1 MPRASTAVPP
11 SGDPHALA
19 LNCGLKVFA
28 LITVM
33 AAGTLASA
41 GAPREIPST
50 RPDHPGNVYFASESV
65 AARVPQEVL
74 GKFVSWVA
82 EDVDGTRVADGGSG
96 GTCVL
101 GDLPVGW
108 YRISF
113 RDGGQAEIGWTTA
126 AVLSQPEAPVAMD
139 SPVCVDSAT
148 SWFARDNEQR
158 RRTFAHLASLAGINW
173 IRDRLSWDAIETAR
187 GTYSPTTTL
196 YDASATA
203 LAETGMNVLQVF
215 HGTPQWA
222 VDRRLDG
229 DRSVGR
235 FPRDLRDMHRFMGAA
250 ASRFKGRIRAWEPW
264 NEANIEPFGGH
275 TIDEMCA
282 LQKAAF
288 LGAKK
293 ADPGVTVCW
302 NVYAGSGSPIHTEGV
317 LRNETWPY
325 FDTYN
330 IHSYSPPERYLP
342 GFATAREAACGKPIW
357 LTECGIRLNAASDK
371 PAGELKAE
379 DAVRQAEFLTKSFAS
394 SLFAGVSRH
403 FFFILGNYLERGI
416 QFGVLRHDQTPRP
429 GYVALAAVGR
439 FLAGAECLGRVK
451 GEKGREMILFRA
463 RPDGKARC
471 VAIAWAPEAM
481 PPGLP
486 ANVRAEGFFDCFG
499 RTAKPRI
506 GPRPAFILLPL
517 DDAKKFSTEE
527 PARVSAARPGTA
539 SQIVIQPEFP
549 HDATVLQHQGHRVAL
564 GRTVTIPLWLY
575 NFGERQASGGLT
587 ASAPEAWRV
596 TLAQDNVV
604 LEPGARS
611 HVELVAELP
620 ATGRAGLH
628 GDWVTVRGLFEEAG
642 QPVCAFRLCGDARD
656 LVPVSTRP
664 IPSSTNALAWA
675 KNVAAGARLSA
686 ERQANGG
693 VLFTVE
699 FGDSDPWAYPFLK
712 LGEVE
717 IPADSFDGL
726 QVTLQLLEGEGTLR
740 AQFVEDSG
748 ASYIAGF
755 NAARDSRQPQRL
767 TALFKDAIWAT
778 HSKKD
783 PSGKLEPGKIRR
795 LMIGINAERDSK
807 VRLLIRNP
815 HWVRF

>member
-1 MPRASTAVPP
+1 MS
-11 SGDPHALA
+11 
-19 LNCGLKVFA
+19 A
-28 LITVM
+28 LIMAM

-41 GAPREIPST
+41 GAPREVPST
-50 RPDHPGNVYFASESV
+50 RPDHPGNIYFVGEPV
-65 AARVPQEVL
+65 AARVPQEVI
-74 GKFVSWVA
+74 GRFASWIA
-82 EDVDGTRVADGGSG
+82 EDVDGIRVADGGSG

-113 RDGGQAEIGWTTA
+113 WDGGQAEIGWTTA
-126 AVLSQPEAPVAMD
+126 AVLSPPEVPVPAD

-158 RRTFAHLASLAGINW
+158 RRTFAHLASLAGVNW

-187 GTYSPTTTL
+187 GTYAPTATL

-203 LAETGMNVLQVF
+203 LAEAGMNVLQVF
-215 HGTPQWA
+215 HGTPKWA
-222 VDRRLDG
+222 IDRRIDG
-229 DRSVGR
+229 DRSFGR
-235 FPRDLRDMHRFMGAA
+235 FPRDLRDIHRFMGAA

-275 TIDEMCA
+275 TIDEMCS

-288 LGAKK
+288 LGAKN
-293 ADPGVTVCW
+293 ADPGVLVCW
-302 NVYAGSGSPIHTEGV
+302 NVYAGSGSPLHTEGV
-317 LRNETWPY
+317 LRNEAWPY

-330 IHSYSPPERYLP
+330 IHAYSPPERYLAD
-342 GFATAREAACGKPIW
+342 FSTAREAACGKPIW
-357 LTECGIRLNAASDK
+357 LTECGIRLSAMSDK
-371 PAGELKAE
+371 PTAELKHE
-379 DAVRQAEFLTKSFAS
+379 DAVRQAEFITKSFAS

-463 RPDGKARC
+463 RPDGKAKC
-471 VAIAWAPEAM
+471 VVIAWAPETM
-481 PPGLP
+481 PPALP
-486 ANVRAEGFFDCFG
+486 ANVTTEAVFDCFG
-499 RTAKPRI
+499 RPAKPDV
-506 GPRPAFILLPL
+506 GPRPVFIVLPH
-517 DDAKKFSTEE
+517 DDAKKFSPEE
-527 PARVSAARPGTA
+527 PMRASAPRESAA
-539 SQIVIQPEFP
+539 SQIVIQPEFS

-564 GRTVTIPLWLY
+564 GRKVTIPLWLY
-575 NFGERQASGGLT
+575 NFGQGQASGGLT
-587 ASAPEAWRV
+587 ASAPDAWRV
-596 TLAQDNVV
+596 SLAPDKVA
-604 LEPGARS
+604 LEPGART

-628 GDWVTVRGLFEEAG
+628 GDWITVRGQFEEAG
-642 QPVCAFRLCGDARD
+642 RPVCAFRLCGDARD

-664 IPSSTNALAWA
+664 IPSSTNVLAWA
-675 KNVAAGARLSA
+675 KNVAAGATMSA
-686 ERQANGG
+686 EGHADGA
-693 VLFTVE
+693 VLFTLE
-699 FGDSDPWAYPFLK
+699 FGDSDPWAYPLLK

-717 IPADSFDGL
+717 IPPDSFDGL

-755 NAARDSRQPQRL
+755 NAARNSRQPQRL
-767 TALFKDAIWAT
+767 IALFKDATWGS

-783 PSGKLEPGKIRR
+783 PSGKLEPEKIQR
-795 LMIGINAERDSK
+795 LMIGINAQRDSK

-815 HWVRF
+815 QWVRF